1 MSEPII
7 VLTTIEDQKSGEALA
22 QMLVEKRLAACV
34 QVMPAMISVYRW
46 EDHIEYA
53 SESLLLIK
61 TTRELYH
68 EIEETIRK
76 NHRYETPE
84 ILALP
89 VVAGAADYLQWLT
102 GAVKRG

>member
-1 MSEPII
+1 MSEPIV